1 MYLLDAFTQ
10 VVLAGVKLKEKQR
23 SLLLLNIVN
32 LNYKKE
38 YTSVGGKEEKHAKS
52 APKKMRT

>member
-38 YTSVGGKEEKHAKS
+38 YTSVGGKEEKS
-52 APKKMRT
+52 ARKKMPS